1 MSDTLVHYGVK
12 GMRRGTRKS
21 REERNAERRAKYEAK
36 LKAKYGDH
44 DIAKIENYLKKR
56 KEHAEKVKNWRLAN
70 QRNRQ
75 LTATERREKYYGEL
89 DRGKLGKTYSTDATL
104 AEAARKFYKK
114 GHNKRMGHSEL
125 MHYGVKGMKWGVR
138 RRARRD
144 AKEFTQAKMYYGEGA
159 GNRRKL
165 IKATVKARSKDPF
178 YKSEFDKA
186 VANTDMSKRA
196 SQARRQRGRKN
207 ARNATGKTVR
217 GVGNIATGNVSRA
230 GGALALGYLGYQAA
244 KRTGHAPSEAEL
256 LRKAA
261 RGARKIKRVVQ
272 HDAVLAHYG
281 VKGMKWGVR
290 KQRIKDAKRWTSKK
304 QAKIDGMSDDQL
316 KKANNRLR
324 LEKEYKQLTQTK
336 LEKYRKRAG
345 KAAEEAAFNTLQNI
359 LQRGI
364 KTAASKGGSAAIN
377 GAKRFKH
384 SETRMS
390 DNIFFI
396 DEDEVL
402 AHHGVKGMRWGVRKQ
417 RPSGGAGPSKK
428 RKGLSRKQKAAIAGV
443 LGTAAAAGAGYY
455 LHKSGNGKKLAGLAK
470 KHGAAAKKF
479 AQGKGRNLGAQARVK
494 AAQSKRFAKAQS
506 ANAKSAAEKLKQTKA
521 GKYAEAARLGVNAA
535 KFKAG
540 TAARSAGYKAKN
552 QAWKAGN
559 RARKAATGGVGGAKA
574 AAGSAARAAKSKFG
588 KKPQSKALSTV
599 VRSGGVGRRKIVGT
613 GTKVVGGG
621 DKALAKNLAKIAA
634 VGAGANAA
642 GVVAGRTAATAVGRK
657 LERSGKRKRAQKR
670 R

>member
-1 MSDTLVHYGVK
+1 MSDQLMHYGVK

-36 LKAKYGDH
+36 LKAKYGID
-44 DIAKIENYLKKR
+44 DVGKIENYLKKR
-56 KEHAEKVKNWRLAN
+56 KEHSEKVKNWRLAN

-125 MHYGVKGMKWGVR
+125 MH
-138 RRARRD
+138 
-144 AKEFTQAKMYYGEGA
+144 F
-159 GNRRKL
+159 
-165 IKATVKARSKDPF
+165 
-178 YKSEFDKA
+178 
-186 VANTDMSKRA
+186 
-196 SQARRQRGRKN
+196 
-207 ARNATGKTVR
+207 
-217 GVGNIATGNVSRA
+217 
-230 GGALALGYLGYQAA
+230 
-244 KRTGHAPSEAEL
+244 
-256 LRKAA
+256 
-261 RGARKIKRVVQ
+261 
-272 HDAVLAHYG
+272 G

-290 KQRIKDAKRWTSKK
+290 KSRIKDSKKWSSSK

-316 KKANNRLR
+316 RRINNRIR
-324 LEKEYKQLTQTK
+324 LEKEYRQLTQTRM
-336 LEKYRKRAG
+336 ERYRNKVG
-345 KAAEEAAFNTLQNI
+345 KAAEEAAFNTLQNV
-359 LQRGI
+359 LQKGI
-364 KTAASKGGSAAIN
+364 KKAASKGGSAALK

-443 LGTAAAAGAGYY
+443 LGTAAAVGAGYY
-455 LHKSGNGKKLAGLAK
+455 LHKSGNGKKIAGVAK
-470 KHGAAAKKF
+470 KQGAAAKKF
-479 AQGKGRNLGAQARVK
+479 AQGKSRNLGAQTRVK
-494 AAQSKRFAKAQS
+494 AAQSKRFTKAQS
-506 ANAKSAAEKLKQTKA
+506 ANLKGAAEKLKQTKA
-521 GKYAEAARLGVNAA
+521 GKYAEATRLGANAA

-540 TAARSAGYKAKN
+540 AAARSAGFKAKN

-559 RARKAATGGVGGAKA
+559 TARKAAKGGAGGVKS
-574 AAGSAARAAKSKFG
+574 AAGSAARTAKSKFG
-588 KKPQSKALSTV
+588 KKAPSKALSTA
-599 VRSGGVGRRKIVGT
+599 VRSGGAGRRKLAVS
-613 GTKVVGGG
+613 GTKVVRGG
-621 DKALAKNLAKIAA
+621 DKTLAKNLAKIGA
-634 VGAGANAA
+634 VGVGAHAT
-642 GVVAGRTAATAVGRK
+642 GVVAGRAAAKAAGRK
-657 LERSGKRKRAQKR
+657 LESTGKRKRAQKR

>member
-1 MSDTLVHYGVK
+1 MSNQLMHYGVK

-36 LKAKYGDH
+36 LKAKYGDN
-44 DIAKIENYLKKR
+44 DIGKIETYLKIR
-56 KEHAEKVKNWRLAN
+56 KEHAEKVKKWRQAN

-75 LTATERREKYYGEL
+75 LTAAERREKYYGEL

-125 MHYGVKGMKWGVR
+125 MH
-138 RRARRD
+138 
-144 AKEFTQAKMYYGEGA
+144 F
-159 GNRRKL
+159 
-165 IKATVKARSKDPF
+165 
-178 YKSEFDKA
+178 
-186 VANTDMSKRA
+186 
-196 SQARRQRGRKN
+196 
-207 ARNATGKTVR
+207 
-217 GVGNIATGNVSRA
+217 
-230 GGALALGYLGYQAA
+230 
-244 KRTGHAPSEAEL
+244 
-256 LRKAA
+256 
-261 RGARKIKRVVQ
+261 
-272 HDAVLAHYG
+272 G

-290 KQRIKDAKRWTSKK
+290 KSRIKNSKKWSSSK

-316 KKANNRLR
+316 RRINNRIR
-324 LEKEYKQLTQTK
+324 LEKEYRQLTQTRM
-336 LEKYRKRAG
+336 ERYRNKAG
-345 KAAEEAAFNTLQNI
+345 KAAEEAAFNTLQNVI
-359 LQRGI
+359 QKGL
-364 KTAASKGGSAAIN
+364 KKAASQGGSAALK

-417 RPSGGAGPSKK
+417 RPTGGAGSSKK

-470 KHGAAAKKF
+470 KQGAAAKKF

-494 AAQSKRFAKAQS
+494 KAQAKRFTKAQS
-506 ANAKSAAEKLKQTKA
+506 ANAKGAAEKLKQTKA
-521 GKYAEAARLGVNAA
+521 GKYAEATRLGANAA
-535 KFKAG
+535 RFKAT
-540 TAARSAGYKAKN
+540 TAARGAGYKAKN

-559 RARKAATGGVGGAKA
+559 TARNAAKGGASGVKS

-588 KKPQSKALSTV
+588 KKPSSKALSTA
-599 VRSGGVGRRKIVGT
+599 VRSGGAGRRKLAVS
-613 GTKVVGGG
+613 GTKVVGRG
-621 DKALAKNLAKIAA
+621 DKTLAKIGA
-634 VGAGANAA
+634 VGVGAHAT
-642 GVVAGRTAATAVGRK
+642 GVVAGRAAAKAAGKK
-657 LERSGKRKRAQKR
+657 LESTGKRRRAQKR

>member
-1 MSDTLVHYGVK
+1 MHYGVK

-36 LKAKYGDH
+36 LKAKYGDN
-44 DIAKIENYLKKR
+44 DIGKIETYLKIR
-56 KEHAEKVKNWRLAN
+56 KEHAEKIKKWRQAN

-89 DRGKLGKTYSTDATL
+89 DRGQLGKTYSTDATL
-104 AEAARKFYKK
+104 AEAARRFYKK

-125 MHYGVKGMKWGVR
+125 MHYGVKGMR
-138 RRARRD
+138 
-144 AKEFTQAKMYYGEGA
+144 
-159 GNRRKL
+159 
-165 IKATVKARSKDPF
+165 
-178 YKSEFDKA
+178 
-186 VANTDMSKRA
+186 
-196 SQARRQRGRKN
+196 
-207 ARNATGKTVR
+207 
-217 GVGNIATGNVSRA
+217 
-230 GGALALGYLGYQAA
+230 
-244 KRTGHAPSEAEL
+244 
-256 LRKAA
+256 
-261 RGARKIKRVVQ
+261 
-272 HDAVLAHYG
+272 
-281 VKGMKWGVR
+281 WGVR

-316 KKANNRLR
+316 RRINNRIR
-324 LEKEYKQLTQTK
+324 LEKEYRQLTQTRM
-336 LEKYRKRAG
+336 ERYRNKAG
-345 KAAEEAAFNTLQNI
+345 KAAEEAAFNTLQTF
-359 LQRGI
+359 LQKGI
-364 KTAASKGGSAAIN
+364 KTAASKGGSAAIK

-443 LGTAAAAGAGYY
+443 LGTAAAVGAGYY
-455 LHKSGNGKKLAGLAK
+455 LHKSGNGKKIAGVAK
-470 KHGAAAKKF
+470 KQGSAAKKF
-479 AQGKGRNLGAQARVK
+479 AQGKSRNLGAQARVK
-494 AAQSKRFAKAQS
+494 TAQSKRFAKAQS
-506 ANAKSAAEKLKQTKA
+506 TNLKGAAEKLKTTKA
-521 GKYAEAARLGVNAA
+521 GKYAEATRLGANAA

-559 RARKAATGGVGGAKA
+559 TVRNATKGGASGVKS

-588 KKPQSKALSTV
+588 KKAPSKALSTA
-599 VRSGGVGRRKIVGT
+599 VRSGGAGRRKLAVS

-621 DKALAKNLAKIAA
+621 NKTLAKNLAKIGA
-634 VGAGANAA
+634 VGVGAHAT
-642 GVVAGRTAATAVGRK
+642 GVVAGRTAAKAAGKK
-657 LERSGKRKRAQKR
+657 LESTGKRRRAQKR

>member
-1 MSDTLVHYGVK
+1 MRDTLVHYGVK
-12 GMRRGTRKS
+12 GMRKGTRKS

-36 LKAKYGDH
+36 LKAKYGID
-44 DIAKIENYLKKR
+44 DVGKIENYLKKR

-75 LTATERREKYYGEL
+75 LTATERREKYYSEL

-125 MHYGVKGMKWGVR
+125 MH
-138 RRARRD
+138 
-144 AKEFTQAKMYYGEGA
+144 F
-159 GNRRKL
+159 
-165 IKATVKARSKDPF
+165 
-178 YKSEFDKA
+178 
-186 VANTDMSKRA
+186 
-196 SQARRQRGRKN
+196 
-207 ARNATGKTVR
+207 
-217 GVGNIATGNVSRA
+217 
-230 GGALALGYLGYQAA
+230 
-244 KRTGHAPSEAEL
+244 
-256 LRKAA
+256 
-261 RGARKIKRVVQ
+261 
-272 HDAVLAHYG
+272 G

-290 KQRIKDAKRWTSKK
+290 KKRIKDAKRWTSKK

-336 LEKYRKRAG
+336 LEKYRKRVG
-345 KAAEEAAFNTLQNI
+345 KAAEEAAFNTLQNA
-359 LQRGI
+359 LQKGF
-364 KTAASKGGSAAIN
+364 KKAASQGGSAALK
-377 GAKRFKH
+377 GTKRFKH
-384 SETRMS
+384 SERRMS

-428 RKGLSRKQKAAIAGV
+428 RKGLSRNQKLAIAGA
-443 LGTAAAAGAGYY
+443 LGLAAGVGTGIY
-455 LHKSGNGKKLAGLAK
+455 LQKSGNGKKLAGLAK
-470 KHGAAAKKF
+470 KQGAAAKKF

-494 AAQSKRFAKAQS
+494 KAQSKRFAKAQS
-506 ANAKSAAEKLKQTKA
+506 ANLKSAADKLKQTKA
-521 GKYAEAARLGVNAA
+521 GKYAEATRLGANAA

-540 TAARSAGYKAKN
+540 AAARSAGYKAKN

-559 RARKAATGGVGGAKA
+559 SARNAAKGGTSGVKS

-588 KKPQSKALSTV
+588 KKTPSKALSTA
-599 VRSGGVGRRKIVGT
+599 VRSGGAGRRKLAT
-613 GTKVVGGG
+613 SGTKVVGGG
-621 DKALAKNLAKIAA
+621 NKALAKNLAKIGA
-634 VGAGANAA
+634 VGVGAHAT
-642 GVVAGRTAATAVGRK
+642 GVVAGRAAAKAT
-657 LERSGKRKRAQKR
+657 GKRRRAQKR

>member
-1 MSDTLVHYGVK
+1 MSNQLMHYGVK

-36 LKAKYGDH
+36 LKAKYGID
-44 DIAKIENYLKKR
+44 DVGKIENYLKKR

-114 GHNKRMGHSEL
+114 GHNKRMSHSEL
-125 MHYGVKGMKWGVR
+125 MH
-138 RRARRD
+138 
-144 AKEFTQAKMYYGEGA
+144 F
-159 GNRRKL
+159 
-165 IKATVKARSKDPF
+165 
-178 YKSEFDKA
+178 
-186 VANTDMSKRA
+186 
-196 SQARRQRGRKN
+196 
-207 ARNATGKTVR
+207 
-217 GVGNIATGNVSRA
+217 
-230 GGALALGYLGYQAA
+230 
-244 KRTGHAPSEAEL
+244 
-256 LRKAA
+256 
-261 RGARKIKRVVQ
+261 
-272 HDAVLAHYG
+272 G

-290 KQRIKDAKRWTSKK
+290 KKRIKDAKKWTSKK

-336 LEKYRKRAG
+336 LEKYRKRVG
-345 KAAEEAAFNTLQNI
+345 KAAEEAAFNTLQNA
-359 LQRGI
+359 LQKGF
-364 KTAASKGGSAAIN
+364 KSAASRGGSAAIK

-384 SETRMS
+384 SETGMS
-390 DNIFFI
+390 SNIFFI

-428 RKGLSRKQKAAIAGV
+428 RKGLSRNQKRAIAGA
-443 LGTAAAAGAGYY
+443 LGLAAGVGAGIY
-455 LHKSGNGKKLAGLAK
+455 LQKSGNGKKLAGLAK
-470 KHGAAAKKF
+470 KQGAAAKKF

-494 AAQSKRFAKAQS
+494 KAQAKRFAKAQS
-506 ANAKSAAEKLKQTKA
+506 ATAKGAAEKLKQTKA
-521 GKYAEAARLGVNAA
+521 GKYAEATRLGANAA

-559 RARKAATGGVGGAKA
+559 TARNAAKGGAGGVKA

-588 KKPQSKALSTV
+588 KKPPSKALSTA
-599 VRSGGVGRRKIVGT
+599 VRSGGAGRRKLAVS
-613 GTKVVGGG
+613 GTKVVGRG
-621 DKALAKNLAKIAA
+621 DKTLAKNLAKIGA
-634 VGAGANAA
+634 VGVGAHAT
-642 GVVAGRTAATAVGRK
+642 GVVAGRAAAKAAGKK
-657 LERSGKRKRAQKR
+657 LESTGKRKRAKKR

>member
-1 MSDTLVHYGVK
+1 MSDTLAHYGVK

-36 LKAKYGDH
+36 IKAKYGID
-44 DIAKIENYLKKR
+44 DVGKIENYLKKR

-114 GHNKRMGHSEL
+114 GHNKRMSHSDL
-125 MHYGVKGMKWGVR
+125 MHFGVKGMR
-138 RRARRD
+138 
-144 AKEFTQAKMYYGEGA
+144 
-159 GNRRKL
+159 
-165 IKATVKARSKDPF
+165 
-178 YKSEFDKA
+178 
-186 VANTDMSKRA
+186 
-196 SQARRQRGRKN
+196 
-207 ARNATGKTVR
+207 
-217 GVGNIATGNVSRA
+217 
-230 GGALALGYLGYQAA
+230 
-244 KRTGHAPSEAEL
+244 
-256 LRKAA
+256 
-261 RGARKIKRVVQ
+261 
-272 HDAVLAHYG
+272 
-281 VKGMKWGVR
+281 WGVR

-336 LEKYRKRAG
+336 LEKYRKRVG
-345 KAAEEAAFNTLQNI
+345 KAAEEAAFNTFQNALQK
-359 LQRGI
+359 GF
-364 KTAASKGGSAAIN
+364 KKAASQGGSAAIK

-417 RPSGGAGPSKK
+417 HPSGGAGPSKK
-428 RKGLSRKQKAAIAGV
+428 RKGLSRNQKRAIAGA
-443 LGTAAAAGAGYY
+443 LGLAAGVGTGIY
-455 LHKSGNGKKLAGLAK
+455 LQKSGNGKKLAGLAK
-470 KHGAAAKKF
+470 KQGAAAKKF

-494 AAQSKRFAKAQS
+494 KAQAKRFAKAQS
-506 ANAKSAAEKLKQTKA
+506 ATAKGAAEKLKTTKA
-521 GKYAEAARLGVNAA
+521 GKYAEATRLGANAA
-535 KFKAG
+535 RFKAT
-540 TAARSAGYKAKN
+540 TAARSSGYKAKN

-559 RARKAATGGVGGAKA
+559 IARNATKGGASGVKS

-588 KKPQSKALSTV
+588 KKSPSKALSTA
-599 VRSGGVGRRKIVGT
+599 VRSGGAGRRKLTVS
-613 GTKVVGGG
+613 GTKVVRGGN
-621 DKALAKNLAKIAA
+621 KTLAKNLAKIGA
-634 VGAGANAA
+634 VGVGAHAT
-642 GVVAGRTAATAVGRK
+642 GVVAGRAAAKAAGKK
-657 LERSGKRKRAQKR
+657 LESTGKRRRAQKR

>member
-1 MSDTLVHYGVK
+1 MTDQLMHYGVK

-36 LKAKYGDH
+36 LKAKYGDN
-44 DIAKIENYLKKR
+44 DIGKIETYLKIR
-56 KEHAEKVKNWRLAN
+56 KEHAEKVKKWRQAN

-125 MHYGVKGMKWGVR
+125 MHFGVKGMR
-138 RRARRD
+138 
-144 AKEFTQAKMYYGEGA
+144 
-159 GNRRKL
+159 
-165 IKATVKARSKDPF
+165 
-178 YKSEFDKA
+178 
-186 VANTDMSKRA
+186 
-196 SQARRQRGRKN
+196 
-207 ARNATGKTVR
+207 
-217 GVGNIATGNVSRA
+217 
-230 GGALALGYLGYQAA
+230 
-244 KRTGHAPSEAEL
+244 
-256 LRKAA
+256 
-261 RGARKIKRVVQ
+261 
-272 HDAVLAHYG
+272 
-281 VKGMKWGVR
+281 WGVR
-290 KQRIKDAKRWTSKK
+290 KQRIKDAKKWTSKK

-324 LEKEYKQLTQTK
+324 LEKEYRQLTQTK

-345 KAAEEAAFNTLQNI
+345 KAAEEAAFNTLQNA
-359 LQRGI
+359 LQKGF
-364 KTAASKGGSAAIN
+364 KSAANRGGSAAIK

-384 SETRMS
+384 SETGMS
-390 DNIFFI
+390 SNIFFI

-428 RKGLSRKQKAAIAGV
+428 RKGLSRNQKRAIAGA
-443 LGTAAAAGAGYY
+443 LGLAAGVGTGIY
-455 LHKSGNGKKLAGLAK
+455 LKKSGNGKKLAGLAK
-470 KHGAAAKKF
+470 KQGAAAKQF
-479 AQGKGRNLGAQARVK
+479 AQGKGRNLGAQVRVK
-494 AAQSKRFAKAQS
+494 KAQAKRFAKAQS
-506 ANAKSAAEKLKQTKA
+506 ATAKGAAEKLKTTKA
-521 GKYAEAARLGVNAA
+521 GKYAEATRLGANAA

-559 RARKAATGGVGGAKA
+559 SARNAAKGGVGGVKS

-588 KKPQSKALSTV
+588 KKAPSKALSTT
-599 VRSGGVGRRKIVGT
+599 VRSGGAGRRKLAVS

-621 DKALAKNLAKIAA
+621 NKALAKNLAKIGA
-634 VGAGANAA
+634 VGVGAHAT
-642 GVVAGRTAATAVGRK
+642 GVVAGRAAAKAAGKK
-657 LERSGKRKRAQKR
+657 LESTGKRRRAQKR

>member
-36 LKAKYGDH
+36 LKAKYGID
-44 DIAKIENYLKKR
+44 DVGKIENYLKKR

-125 MHYGVKGMKWGVR
+125 MH
-138 RRARRD
+138 
-144 AKEFTQAKMYYGEGA
+144 F
-159 GNRRKL
+159 
-165 IKATVKARSKDPF
+165 
-178 YKSEFDKA
+178 
-186 VANTDMSKRA
+186 
-196 SQARRQRGRKN
+196 
-207 ARNATGKTVR
+207 
-217 GVGNIATGNVSRA
+217 
-230 GGALALGYLGYQAA
+230 
-244 KRTGHAPSEAEL
+244 
-256 LRKAA
+256 
-261 RGARKIKRVVQ
+261 
-272 HDAVLAHYG
+272 G

-290 KQRIKDAKRWTSKK
+290 KKRIKDAKRWTSKK

-336 LEKYRKRAG
+336 LEKYRKRVG
-345 KAAEEAAFNTLQNI
+345 KAAEEAAFNTLQNA
-359 LQRGI
+359 LQKGF
-364 KTAASKGGSAAIN
+364 KSAASRGGSAAIK

-384 SETRMS
+384 SETGMPE
-390 DNIFFI
+390 NIFFI

-428 RKGLSRKQKAAIAGV
+428 RKGLSRNQKRAIAGA
-443 LGTAAAAGAGYY
+443 LGLAAGVGTGIY
-455 LHKSGNGKKLAGLAK
+455 LQKSGNGKKL
-470 KHGAAAKKF
+470 

-494 AAQSKRFAKAQS
+494 KAQAKRFAKAQS
-506 ANAKSAAEKLKQTKA
+506 ATAKGAAEKLKQTKA
-521 GKYAEAARLGVNAA
+521 GKYAEATRLGANAS

-540 TAARSAGYKAKN
+540 AAARSAGYKAKN

-559 RARKAATGGVGGAKA
+559 TARNAAKGGVGGAKA

-588 KKPQSKALSTV
+588 KKAPSKALSTA
-599 VRSGGVGRRKIVGT
+599 VRSGGAGRRKLAVS
-613 GTKVVGGG
+613 GTKVVGRG
-621 DKALAKNLAKIAA
+621 DKTLAKNLAKIGA
-634 VGAGANAA
+634 VGVGAHATGVIAGRAAAKAA
-642 GVVAGRTAATAVGRK
+642 GKK
-657 LERSGKRKRAQKR
+657 LESTGKRRWAQKR